1 MKDLKIIDYGRVWT
15 CENMDLLAPIN
26 WEGYKV
32 LLSDGS
38 TIVVDDMSTLCYE
51 KANNEEVC
59 DFYRSQNFIFVGD
72 EVEVVKGR
80 KIPVGTH
87 KIVSG
92 FFDFVVPGTYG
103 HNQTEYVCFTDG
115 TKTDIKNIKNVM
127 CKQAGTS
134 AKKFTVGYNLSGR
147 I

>member
-1 MKDLKIIDYGRVWT
+1 MKGLKIIDYGRVWT

-26 WEGYKV
+26 WQGYNV
-32 LLSDGS
+32 LLSDGNI
-38 TIVVDDMSTLCYE
+38 IVVDDLSTLCYE

-59 DFYRSQNFIFVGD
+59 DFYRSQNFIFVGN

-80 KIPVGTH
+80 KLPVGIH

-115 TKTDIKNIKNVM
+115 TKTDIKILKMLSAN
-127 CKQAGTS
+127 KQAYQQ
-134 AKKFTVGYNLSGR
+134 KIYCWL
-147 I
+147 